1 MKAKELAEKLLEN
14 PEFEV
19 KAIRLYPSI
28 GWGLTMEKYSVNGL
42 ADVGYSDGVVVLDL
56 EREEDQQ
63 QIKLTISGKT
73 EVDIM
78 CDTKKIE
85 SLINASKQQ
94 KAYLQSALMYSPI
107 CWKDGR
113 LKFDRQ
119 PCGKDC
125 YTCMYD
131 TFGELVQ

>member
-19 KAIRLYPSI
+19 KAIRLYPGI

-63 QIKLTISGKT
+63 QIKL
-73 EVDIM
+73 
-78 CDTKKIE
+78 
-85 SLINASKQQ
+85 AF
-94 KAYLQSALMYSPI
+94 
-107 CWKDGR
+107 DGR
-113 LKFDRQ
+113 AEIHNLLKV
-119 PCGKDC
+119 CS
-125 YTCMYD
+125 
-131 TFGELVQ
+131 

>member
-56 EREEDQQ
+56 EREDQQ
-63 QIKLTISGKT
+63 QIKLTISEENGGGYH
-73 EVDIM
+73 V
-78 CDTKKIE
+78 
-85 SLINASKQQ
+85 
-94 KAYLQSALMYSPI
+94 
-107 CWKDGR
+107 
-113 LKFDRQ
+113 
-119 PCGKDC
+119 
-125 YTCMYD
+125 
-131 TFGELVQ
+131 

>member
-1 MKAKELAEKLLEN
+1 MLGTEERTKLAF
-14 PEFEV
+14 P
-19 KAIRLYPSI
+19 A
-28 GWGLTMEKYSVNGL
+28 
-42 ADVGYSDGVVVLDL
+42 
-56 EREEDQQ
+56 
-63 QIKLTISGKT
+63 KT
-73 EVDIM
+73 EEDIM
-78 CDTKKIE
+78 CDMKKID
-85 SLINASKQQ
+85 SLINASEEQ

-113 LKFDRQ
+113 FKFDRE